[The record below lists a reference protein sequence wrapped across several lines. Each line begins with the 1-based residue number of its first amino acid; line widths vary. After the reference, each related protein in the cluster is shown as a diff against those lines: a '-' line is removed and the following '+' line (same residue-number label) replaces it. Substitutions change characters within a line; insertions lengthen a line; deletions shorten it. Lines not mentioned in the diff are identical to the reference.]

1 MTFCLNTKII
11 GPNNKEDIDNA
22 LILLHGYGGD
32 SKDISMITLHWKR
45 FLKNTVFLCP
55 NAQDR
60 CSVNPTGYQWFDL
73 SRDDSKYILE
83 YMFSET
89 DRQLFNED
97 LKENLLSVYSNGQV
111 TIRINRK
118 ERENS
123 YSKDLWLHIEYRDI
137 EYGKQFLKRNRP
149 VAANLND
156 F

>member
-1 MTFCLNTKII
+1 MKYNKLDHLWGIFLDMGPIVESDGSFFSVLN
-11 GPNNKEDIDNA
+11 NLVIDEESNIY
-22 LILLHGYGGD
+22 LQ
-32 SKDISMITLHWKR
+32 MKR
-45 FLKNTVFLCP
+45 NF
-55 NAQDR
+55 
-60 CSVNPTGYQWFDL
+60 
-73 SRDDSKYILE
+73 DSKYILE
-83 YMFSET
+83 YMFSER